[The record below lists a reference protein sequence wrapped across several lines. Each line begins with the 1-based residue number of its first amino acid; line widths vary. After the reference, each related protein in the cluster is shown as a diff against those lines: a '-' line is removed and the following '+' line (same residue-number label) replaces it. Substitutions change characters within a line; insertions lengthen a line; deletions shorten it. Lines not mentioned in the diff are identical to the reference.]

1 MLEKLT
7 YIYPEPLAESWF
19 CKEVILPGFIKLVEN
34 PMLEQNIPEFGSYFQ
49 AKILPYLLQ
58 NMTFNTTLPAEFP
71 PKVNSAA
78 NIIMNHSITINNP
91 VTPKLVSCFGKHWI
105 STGLYAIQGQIV
117 RVKVPSSVIGEFDIQ
132 VGSHNHTLII

>member
-1 MLEKLT
+1 MKEKLT

-58 NMTFNTTLPAEFP
+58 DMSFNTTLPAEFP
-71 PKVNSAA
+71 PKVNSTA
-78 NIIMNHSITINNP
+78 NMIMNHSITINNP
-91 VTPKLVSCFGKHWI
+91 VIPKLTPCVSCFGKHWI

-132 VGSHNHTLII
+132 VG